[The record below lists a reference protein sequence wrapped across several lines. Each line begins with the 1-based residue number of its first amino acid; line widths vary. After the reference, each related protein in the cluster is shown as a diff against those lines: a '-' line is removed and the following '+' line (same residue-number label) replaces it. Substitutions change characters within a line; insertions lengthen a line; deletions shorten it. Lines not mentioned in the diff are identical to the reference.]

1 MLEPEQKLALLL
13 VLANA
18 GVAILSLIEP
28 LLLGKI
34 IDIISPDGGAININY
49 KYFTVMFALWSILGI
64 ITIYMGV
71 KIILHSDQL
80 SQRRRL
86 ATIYDFTNHALQLPI
101 TYYEQNPSNKVYH
114 TLLEGSLILWNLWFS
129 FFREN
134 CASLILLIF
143 LSPIT
148 IIMNWRLSIPLILT
162 VFFTYYA
169 FALSLLKAERLQISA
184 DRKNSLIMD
193 RVSDL
198 LTNVKLV
205 QAFDH
210 TNSEMHEIKGRMSA
224 FMDIQGPLLRFWSFI
239 VMTNRGASMGAMIL
253 IFAVGIW
260 LNHNQQATIGE
271 IVGFSAIAQI
281 MMGRLDSV
289 SIFISTAIQQKQKIE
304 NLFDILDVD
313 VNKLFINSEVKKP
326 IKLIGDI
333 VFDNV
338 SFAYPDGTLAL
349 REISFRARPKTITA
363 IVGKS
368 GSGKTTLSNL
378 LCKFYE
384 PCSGKIL
391 IDGIDISELQTSI
404 LRANI
409 GIMFQDPSVLERSF
423 EDNVKFGSETKSWT
437 EIENAMR
444 LASIYEA
451 YEKDRSRI
459 HPTGTIEIAPHL
471 SGGEQQ
477 RLALARIL
485 LKNPPI
491 IILDEPTSSI
501 DSITEREIQEALE
514 RTLKDKTAI
523 IIAHRLSTIKNADQ
537 IIVMNDGSIVEIG
550 TFDELVKKGQYFSKL
565 LKYQIS
571 MSKSEKEFLND
582 NII

>member
-1 MLEPEQKLALLL
+1 MLEPEHKLALLL

-18 GVAILSLIEP
+18 GIAILSLIEP

-134 CASLILLIF
+134 CASLILLVI

-148 IIMNWRLSIPLILT
+148 IIMNWRLAIPLILT

-210 TNSEMHEIKGRMSA
+210 TNSEMLQIKRRMSA
-224 FMDIQGPLLRFWSFI
+224 FMDIQGPLLKFWSFI

-253 IFAVGIW
+253 IFAIGIW

-271 IVGFSAIAQI
+271 IVSFSAIAQI

-304 NLFDILDVD
+304 NLFNILDVD
-313 VNKLFINSEVKKP
+313 TNLNDVSNGSKDP
-326 IKLIGDI
+326 IRLSGDI
-333 VFDNV
+333 IFDNV
-338 SFAYPDGTLAL
+338 SFEYPDGTIAL
-349 REISFRARPKTITA
+349 RKISFRARPRTITA

-368 GSGKTTLSNL
+368 GSGKTTLSNI

-384 PCSGKIL
+384 PSSGKIS
-391 IDGIDISELQTSI
+391 IDEIPISEIPTST

-423 EDNVKFGSETKSWT
+423 EDNVKFGSETKSWS

-444 LASIYEA
+444 LASIYEV
-451 YEKDRSRI
+451 YEKYESRI
-459 HPTGTIEIAPHL
+459 HPSGAVEIAPPL
-471 SGGEQQ
+471 SGGERQ
-477 RLALARIL
+477 RLSLARIL

-501 DSITEREIQEALE
+501 DSITEREIQEALK

-537 IIVMNDGSIVEIG
+537 IIVMNEGSIVETG
-550 TFDELVKKGQYFSKL
+550 TFDELVKKGTYFSKL
-565 LKYQIS
+565 LKYQIT
-571 MSKSEKEFLND
+571 MSKSEKALLDD

>member
-18 GVAILSLIEP
+18 GAAILSLIEP

-313 VNKLFINSEVKKP
+313 VNKLIINSEVKKP

-391 IDGIDISELQTSI
+391 IDGIEISELQTSI

-459 HPTGTIEIAPHL
+459 HPPGTIEIAPHL

-571 MSKSEKEFLND
+571 MSKSEKAFLND